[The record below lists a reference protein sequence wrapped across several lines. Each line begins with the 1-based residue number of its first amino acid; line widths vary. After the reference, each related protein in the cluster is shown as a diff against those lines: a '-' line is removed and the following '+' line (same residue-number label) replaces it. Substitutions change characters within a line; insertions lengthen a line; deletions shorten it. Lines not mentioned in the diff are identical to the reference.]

1 MNNLCFAALL
11 SVAGIAC
18 ASAQAQT
25 APASQAPSPPAM
37 KTWFMRLIPPRP
49 NFDKTLSESEEKL
62 MQDHFAYWKDLYAK
76 GICIFGGP
84 VLDPKGVYGVM
95 AFKAANEDEAR
106 ALVAADP
113 SVKAGVNK
121 FELAEMRVSFPPKIH
136 EQN

>member
-1 MNNLCFAALL
+1 
-11 SVAGIAC
+11 
-18 ASAQAQT
+18 
-25 APASQAPSPPAM
+25 
-37 KTWFMRLIPPRP
+37 
-49 NFDKTLSESEEKL
+49 
-62 MQDHFAYWKDLYAK
+62 
-76 GICIFGGP
+76 
-84 VLDPKGVYGVM
+84 M